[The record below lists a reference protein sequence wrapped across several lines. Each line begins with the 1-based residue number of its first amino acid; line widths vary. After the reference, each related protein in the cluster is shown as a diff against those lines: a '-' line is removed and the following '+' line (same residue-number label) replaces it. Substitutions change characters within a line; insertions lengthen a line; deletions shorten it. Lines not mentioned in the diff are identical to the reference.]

1 MAPHELLTA
10 AEMERAD
17 RRAGELGVGGLT
29 LMEKAGEAVA
39 RAAMLA
45 ISAAGGVV
53 AVACGPGNNGGD
65 GLVAARLLRA
75 QGYGVRLGLLA
86 NSEQLKGD
94 AAEMAKRWGGPIEPL
109 SPALLEGADLIIDA
123 MFGAGLSR
131 PLAGVAAEVVAA
143 INAQAKPVIAV
154 DVPSG
159 LYGSTGGSD
168 GPVVQAY
175 ATVTFFRLK
184 PGHLLL
190 PGRSLCGTV
199 KLVDIG
205 IPACV
210 LGEIAPST
218 FHNCPPLWLAHLPR
232 PALAAHKYSR
242 GHAVV
247 VSGPAES
254 TGAARL
260 GARAALRAGA
270 GLVTL
275 VGAPTAT
282 AINATHM
289 TAVMVKSV
297 GSDAAL
303 AQFLAD
309 ERRNGVLMGPGAGV
323 GASCAATVLTL
334 LGTGAGVVL
343 DADALT
349 SFADRA
355 ATPDAHP
362 AGLGFVVRDRQ
373 PGPISADLFAAI
385 KARAA
390 PVVLTPHEGEF
401 ARLFPALVGS
411 KLERARKAA
420 EASGAVVVLKGA
432 DTVIAAPDGRAAI
445 NDNAPP
451 FLATAGAGDVLA
463 GFIAGLL
470 AQRMPA
476 FLAACG
482 SVWMHGQAASLF
494 GPGLIAED
502 LPEALP
508 RVLARLFA

>member
-1 MAPHELLTA
+1 APLPPLP
-10 AEMERAD
+10 
-17 RRAGELGVGGLT
+17 RAGALRPRRGRALPT
-29 LMEKAGEAVA
+29 KKPA
-39 RAAMLA
+39 RARG
-45 ISAAGGVV
+45 SVVGV
-53 AVACGPGNNGGD
+53 
-65 GLVAARLLRA
+65 
-75 QGYGVRLGLLA
+75 
-86 NSEQLKGD
+86 
-94 AAEMAKRWGGPIEPL
+94 
-109 SPALLEGADLIIDA
+109 
-123 MFGAGLSR
+123 
-131 PLAGVAAEVVAA
+131 
-143 INAQAKPVIAV
+143 
-154 DVPSG
+154 
-159 LYGSTGGSD
+159 
-168 GPVVQAY
+168 
-175 ATVTFFRLK
+175 
-184 PGHLLL
+184 
-190 PGRSLCGTV
+190 
-199 KLVDIG
+199 
-205 IPACV
+205 
-210 LGEIAPST
+210 
-218 FHNCPPLWLAHLPR
+218 
-232 PALAAHKYSR
+232 
-242 GHAVV
+242 
-247 VSGPAES
+247 PAES

-373 PGPISADLFAAI
+373 PGPTSADLFAAI

-420 EASGAVVVLKGA
+420 EASGAV
-432 DTVIAAPDGRAAI
+432 
-445 NDNAPP
+445 
-451 FLATAGAGDVLA
+451 
-463 GFIAGLL
+463 
-470 AQRMPA
+470 
-476 FLAACG
+476 
-482 SVWMHGQAASLF
+482 
-494 GPGLIAED
+494 
-502 LPEALP
+502 
-508 RVLARLFA
+508 